1 MKNSDA
7 MAPANKSLSSPKWWG
22 VLGLSAVLGLVFW
35 LYTQPHLMIMLS
47 DQLWAC
53 F

>member
-1 MKNSDA
+1 MRETGS
-7 MAPANKSLSSPKWWG
+7 MALIKKALSGQKLWG
-22 VLGLSAVLGLVFW
+22 ALVLFALLGLVFW
-35 LYTQPHLMIMLS
+35 LYTQPHLLIMLS

>member
-1 MKNSDA
+1 MKDTGS
-7 MAPANKSLSSPKWWG
+7 MALIKKALSRQKLWG
-22 VLGLSAVLGLVFW
+22 ALALFALLGLVFW
-35 LYTQPHLMIMLS
+35 LYTQPHLVIMLA

>member
-1 MKNSDA
+1 MKKTSS
-7 MAPANKSLSSPKWWG
+7 MAHIKKSLFRQKLWG
-22 VLGLSAVLGLVFW
+22 ALALCAVLGLVFW
-35 LYTQPHLMIMLS
+35 LYTQPHLVIMLS